1 MTELFAAL
9 QDPAYRHVLSNHL
22 PVTGLFVAWLV
33 LLVGV
38 VSRQRPTVVLG
49 LALVGVMA
57 GSAVVVMPAGE
68 DAYPTVYEA
77 LDGASKERLDA
88 HADLA
93 AKWGLT
99 LYLAAGLA
107 VLALAAAVTNR
118 RFAGAASWAALISA
132 LGSLVAAVWIADAG
146 GKIRH
151 PEFRNAHAGAGAGE
165 DAVGGPVAMR
175 RLSAEQ
181 YRRAIAD
188 AFGDDVEVVGRFEPE
203 ARRDGLLAVG
213 SAQMTITPSGL
224 EQYEA
229 MATSIAGQLVAPARR
244 DRLPCR
250 PLSADGADAAC
261 TEEFVRSAGARLF
274 RRELTTDEI
283 RSRVEAASAAAAS
296 AGDFYVGL
304 ELAATTLLA
313 APEFL
318 FRIERVEPD
327 PARADRLRLSP
338 DTVASRLS
346 YLVWNAAP
354 DDELREAADRGGL
367 LGPDELARQV
377 DRLLASPRAEDGVRA
392 FFADVLRFDEI
403 DMMSKDIGRYP
414 IYSSRVALDARE
426 QSLKVIVDHLVTRN
440 EDYRDLFTT
449 RRSFV
454 TRRLGPLYGVPV
466 RAADGWEEIEFPEG
480 HVRAGLLTHASLNM
494 LHAHPGRSS
503 PTLRGQFLR
512 ESILCQTV
520 PPAPADVEF
529 ALFNDDQNPEHKTAR
544 DRLEVHSSAG
554 SCRSCHQL
562 TDPIGLGLEHFDG
575 IGKFRTTENG
585 APIDASGDLDGDTF
599 RNASELGRAFRNHP
613 RLAPCL
619 VENLYRYAVG
629 REIAETE
636 RGLTRRLVEDFRAAG
651 YRVPALL
658 RAIALSEAFRTAP
671 LSSAVEPV
679 VEEDARSTRAMG
691 RMKRSEDDDA

>member
-1 MTELFAAL
+1 MNELFAAL
-9 QDPAYRHVLSNHL
+9 EEPAYRHVVSNHL

-38 VSRQRPTVVLG
+38 VSRQRPTLVLG
-49 LALVGVMA
+49 LALVAVMA
-57 GSAVVVMPAGE
+57 GSAIVVMPAGE
-68 DAYPTVYEA
+68 DAYPSVYEA

-99 LYLAAGLA
+99 LYLAAGVA
-107 VLALAAAVTNR
+107 VLAIVASVSRSRLAGV
-118 RFAGAASWAALISA
+118 ASWAALLSA
-132 LGSLVAAVWIADAG
+132 LGSLVAAAWIADAG

-151 PEFRNAHAGAGAGE
+151 PEFRHGHATAAPE

-188 AFGDDVEVVGRFEPE
+188 AFGGDVEVVGRFEPD
-203 ARRDGLLAVG
+203 ARRSGLLAVG
-213 SAQMTITPSGL
+213 RAQMTITPSGL

-229 MATSIAGQLVAPARR
+229 MATSIARQLVAPERR
-244 DRLPCR
+244 DRLPCV
-250 PLSADGADAAC
+250 PETAAGVDASC
-261 TEEFVRSAGARLF
+261 TETFVRTAGERLF
-274 RRELTTDEI
+274 RRELTEAEV
-283 RSRVEAASAAAAS
+283 RPRVEAAGAAAAS

-318 FRIERVEPD
+318 FRIERVEADPD
-327 PARADRLRLSP
+327 HRDRVRLTA

-346 YLVWNAAP
+346 YLVWNAGP
-354 DDELREAADRGGL
+354 DDELRDAARRGALVDSG
-367 LGPDELARQV
+367 ELTRQV
-377 DRLLASPRAEDGVRA
+377 DRLLASRRAEDGVRA
-392 FFADVLRFDEI
+392 FFADVLRLDEI
-403 DMMSKDIGRYP
+403 EEMSKDIGRYP
-414 IYSSRVALDARE
+414 IYSPRVALDARE
-426 QSLKVIVDHLVTRN
+426 QTLRVVVDHLVTRN
-440 EDYRDLFTT
+440 ADYRDLFTT

-466 RAADGWEEIEFPEG
+466 RTADGWEAIEFPEG
-480 HVRAGLLTHASLNM
+480 HPRAGLLTHASLNM

-544 DRLEVHSSAG
+544 DRLRVHSSAG

-562 TDPIGLGLEHFDG
+562 TDPIGLGLEPFDG
-575 IGKFRTTENG
+575 IGKFRKTENG
-585 APIDASGDLDGDTF
+585 ATIDASGDLDGEAF
-599 RNASELGRAFRNHP
+599 RDAAELGQAFRNHP

-619 VENLYRYAVG
+619 VETLYRYAVG
-629 REIAETE
+629 REIAGTE
-636 RGLTRRLVEDFRAAG
+636 RGLMNRLTQDFRASG
-651 YRVPALL
+651 HRVPALL
-658 RAIALSEAFRTAP
+658 RAIALSEGFRTAP
-671 LSSAVEPV
+671 LSSALLPV
-679 VEEDARSTRAMG
+679 IEEETRSTKAIDPA
-691 RMKRSEDDDA
+691 KRSEDDDA

>member
-1 MTELFAAL
+1 MSELFAAL
-9 QDPAYRHVLSNHL
+9 QEPAYRHVVLNHL

-38 VSRQRPTVVLG
+38 LSRQRPTLVLG
-49 LALVGVMA
+49 LALVAVMA
-57 GSAVVVMPAGE
+57 GSAIVVMPAGE

-107 VLALAAAVTNR
+107 VLALVAVVANR
-118 RFAGAASWAALISA
+118 GFAGAASWAALLSS

-151 PEFRNAHAGAGAGE
+151 PEFRHADAGEAAE

-188 AFGDDVEVVGRFEPE
+188 VFGDDVEIVGRFEPE

-229 MATSIAGQLVAPARR
+229 MATSIAGQIVAPAHR

-250 PLSADGADAAC
+250 PASPDGADPEC
-261 TEEFVRSAGARLF
+261 TEAFVRTAGERLF
-274 RRELTTDEI
+274 RRELRADEI
-283 RSRVEAASAAAAS
+283 RPRVAAASAAAAA

-304 ELAATTLLA
+304 ELAATTLLV

-318 FRIERVEPD
+318 FRIERVEAD
-327 PARADRLRLSP
+327 PERDDRLRLSA
-338 DTVASRLS
+338 DALASRLS
-346 YLVWNAAP
+346 FLVWNAGP
-354 DDELREAADRGGL
+354 DDELREAAGRGGL
-367 LGPDELARQV
+367 LDPEELARQA

-403 DMMSKDIGRYP
+403 EEMSKDIGRYP

-426 QSLKVIVDHLVTRN
+426 QTLKVIVDHLVKRN

-466 RAADGWEEIEFPEG
+466 RAAEGWEQIEFPEG

-529 ALFNDDQNPEHKTAR
+529 ALFNDDQNPAHKTAR
-544 DRLEVHSSAG
+544 DRLKVHSSAG

-562 TDPIGLGLEHFDG
+562 TDPIGLGLESFDG

-585 APIDASGDLDGDTF
+585 APIDASGDLDGDSF
-599 RNASELGRAFRNHP
+599 QNASELGRAFRNHP

-636 RGLTRRLVEDFRAAG
+636 RGLTRRLTDGFRASG
-651 YRVPALL
+651 HRVPELL
-658 RAIALSEAFRTAP
+658 RAIALSEGFRTAP

-679 VEEDARSTRAMG
+679 LEGDTRSTRVID
-691 RMKRSEDDDA
+691 RTRRSEDDDA